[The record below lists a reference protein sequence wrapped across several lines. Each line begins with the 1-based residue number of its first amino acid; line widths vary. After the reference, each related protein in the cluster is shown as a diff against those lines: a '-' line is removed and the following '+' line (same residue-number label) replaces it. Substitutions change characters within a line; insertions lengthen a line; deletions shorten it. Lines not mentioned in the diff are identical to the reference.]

1 MPRFAHPQ
9 FDYRRSPDQDA
20 TAPAHHKVIVVGAG
34 LVGLTAALD
43 LAQRSVPVLLLDD
56 DNTVSVGSRSIC
68 QAKRTLEIWDR
79 LGCATPMLEK
89 GVTWQVGRI
98 FRGGQEVY
106 NFDLQPEGGH
116 RFPAFIN
123 LQQYYVEQF
132 LLERLSA
139 QPGVEIRWRNRITGI
154 AAGDDGVRLTVDTPD
169 GSYDLAAD
177 WVIAADGAR
186 SAIRRQMGLTF
197 VGREFQDRFLIA
209 DLHLPEPPFGRRGPT
224 ERWFWFEPAFHKGDS
239 ALLHRQAD
247 DIWRLD
253 FQLGADADP
262 DEECKPERVTPRVRA
277 ALGDEFRFSFE
288 WLSVYRF
295 QCRRLERFRH
305 GRVLF
310 AGDSAHQVSPFGAR
324 GGNSGVQDADNLAW
338 KLALVVKG
346 EAPERLL
353 DSYDSERGPAAD
365 ENILHSSR
373 STDFMSPKSPVA
385 RHFRDAVLALAERLP
400 FARRLIN
407 SGRLSTA
414 TLLED
419 SPLSTPDRDPFPATM
434 RPGSAAAD
442 APVRAAGKD
451 GWLLEHLRGGFT
463 GLYFG
468 DTDPPSPVPAIRIG
482 GGAIEDRDGLVRRRY
497 DGRPGTF
504 YLFRPDQHVAARWRS
519 FDSGAVS
526 AALARATGKA

>member
-1 MPRFAHPQ
+1 MPRFAHPA
-9 FDYRRSPDQDA
+9 FDYQRSPDQDA
-20 TAPAHHKVIVVGAG
+20 ARPAHHKVVVVGAG

-43 LAQRSVPVLLLDD
+43 LAQRGVKVLLLDD

-79 LGCATPMLEK
+79 LGCAAPMLDK

-132 LLERLSA
+132 LLERLRG
-139 QPGVEIRWRNRITGI
+139 QQGVEIRWRNKVTGI
-154 AAGDDGVRLTVDTPD
+154 AAHSDGVRLTVETPD
-169 GSYDLAAD
+169 GLYDLEAD
-177 WVIAADGAR
+177 WLIAADGAR
-186 SAIRRQMGLTF
+186 SAIRRLMSLKF
-197 VGREFQDRFLIA
+197 IGREFQDRFLIA

-224 ERWFWFEPAFHKGDS
+224 ERWFWFEPTFHKGDS

-247 DIWRLD
+247 DVWRLD

-262 DEECKPERVTPRVRA
+262 DEECKPERVTPRVKA
-277 ALGDEFRFSFE
+277 ALGADFGFEFE

-338 KLALVVKG
+338 KLAMVVTG

-353 DSYDSERGPAAD
+353 DSYDAERGPAAD
-365 ENILHSSR
+365 ENILASSR
-373 STDFMSPKSPVA
+373 STDFMSPKTSVA
-385 RHFRDAVLALAERLP
+385 RQFRDAVLALAERLP

-407 SGRLSTA
+407 SGRLSVA
-414 TLLED
+414 SVLEN
-419 SPLSTPDRDPFPATM
+419 SPLSTPDRDPFPAAM
-434 RPGSAAAD
+434 RPGSPAAD
-442 APVRAAGKD
+442 APLRAAGRD
-451 GWLLEHLRGGFT
+451 CWLLEQLRGGFT

-468 DTDPPSPVPAIRIG
+468 ETDVAACVPVIRIG
-482 GGAIEDRDGLVRRRY
+482 RGAFEDRDGLALQRY

-519 FDSGAVS
+519 FDPAALG
-526 AALARATGKA
+526 AALARATGRA

>member
-1 MPRFAHPQ
+1 MPRFAHPV
-9 FDYRRSPDQDA
+9 FEYRRSADQDRPR
-20 TAPAHHKVIVVGAG
+20 PASHKVVVVGAG

-43 LAQRSVPVLLLDD
+43 LAQRGIPVLLLDD

-79 LGCATPMLEK
+79 LGCAAPMMDK

-98 FRGGQEVY
+98 FRGGNEVY
-106 NFDLQPEGGH
+106 NFDLLPEGGH

-132 LLERLSA
+132 LLERLRE
-139 QPGVEIRWRNRITGI
+139 QPAVELRWGNRVSGITPRG
-154 AAGDDGVRLTVDTPD
+154 DGVRLTIETPD
-169 GSYDLAAD
+169 GAYDLEAD

-186 SAIRRQMGLTF
+186 SAIRRLMGLEF
-197 VGREFQDRFLIA
+197 KGRAFQDRFLIV

-224 ERWFWFEPAFHKGDS
+224 ERWFWFEPTFHQGDS

-247 DIWRLD
+247 DVWRLD
-253 FQLGADADP
+253 FQLGPDADP
-262 DEECKPERVTPRVRA
+262 DEECKPERVTPRVKA
-277 ALGDEFRFSFE
+277 ALGDAFKFEFE
-288 WLSVYRF
+288 WLSVYKF
-295 QCRRLERFRH
+295 QCRRLEKFRH

-338 KLALVVKG
+338 KLAMVMTGK
-346 EAPERLL
+346 APEGLL
-353 DSYDSERGPAAD
+353 DSYDAERGPAAD
-365 ENILHSSR
+365 ENILNSSR
-373 STDFMSPKSPVA
+373 STDFMSPKSKAA
-385 RHFRDAVLALAERLP
+385 RQFRDAVLALAENHA

-414 TLLED
+414 SVLDL
-419 SPLSTPDRDPFPATM
+419 SPLNTPDRDPFPPAM

-442 APVRAAGKD
+442 APIRLDGHD
-451 GWLLEHLRGGFT
+451 GWLLEVLRGGFH

-468 DTDPPSPVPAIRIG
+468 DEETRSLPVPVLRCDRQL
-482 GGAIEDRDGLVRRRY
+482 DRDGLVTKRY

-519 FDSGAVS
+519 LDPAAIS
-526 AALARATGKA
+526 AALRRATGKA